1 MTEEEHEWNNKE
13 FDLCMVLNWVGD
25 HKNLEGRFR
34 FFKVM
39 RPKSQFY
46 QRIALPL
53 LSMRTT
59 VSIDVEC
66 AAKPYKNSIMTKLR
80 N

>member
-25 HKNLEGRFR
+25 HNNLEGRFR

-39 RPKSQFY
+39 RPKY
-46 QRIALPL
+46 GL
-53 LSMRTT
+53 
-59 VSIDVEC
+59 
-66 AAKPYKNSIMTKLR
+66 Y
-80 N
+80 